1 MSKKQPAVV
10 SQVSSAET
18 AILISLL
25 QQVLAKNTAGD
36 VVELGCYKGDTSI
49 LFQRELQRTGKNLWL
64 YDSFAGLP
72 EKTREDNSVAGEV
85 TEKFKRQSLPLPKI
99 KKAFFEDLDP
109 ISDLPEKICFAFLDG
124 DLYTS
129 IKTSLSLVQNKM
141 QSGSVVIIHDY
152 NNPELPGSA
161 RAVDEWLKSHRY
173 QIKQFKTQE
182 TLAIITIK

>member
-1 MSKKQPAVV
+1 MSKKQPVVV

-72 EKTREDNSVAGEV
+72 EKTREDNSAAG
-85 TEKFKRQSLPLPKI
+85 
-99 KKAFFEDLDP
+99 D
-109 ISDLPEKICFAFLDG
+109 
-124 DLYTS
+124 
-129 IKTSLSLVQNKM
+129 SLS
-141 QSGSVVIIHDY
+141 QSVKSPKSSNVKVF
-152 NNPELPGSA
+152 LFQK
-161 RAVDEWLKSHRY
+161 LKRLSL
-173 QIKQFKTQE
+173 KT
-182 TLAIITIK
+182 